1 MAYLLIFI
9 SVSYLFL
16 QKYFHLNVP
25 LKGITQI
32 NFIGI
37 FYFSILIIAVIL
49 FVFNGCHKLRKKG
62 KLPKYLKTLGGI
74 NILSIILA
82 ELLRSLKPEMLHTIY
97 FNGYPID
104 KILIAG
110 FYSVI
115 LCSVIFQLFVI
126 FFTLLGYKAKV
137 LRGVVSEGI
146 LIAAMLIGAFFVS
159 SNYHEDLSVYT
170 GEREYDFAVILGAAV
185 VKKNKPSAM
194 LKGRIAKGIELYRRG
209 LATKIICTGGN
220 APGEIP
226 EAEAEKRM
234 LIEHEIPERDILYE
248 GKTSTTLEQILYLKN
263 LNVQQ
268 KKFMIVSDAFHLARI
283 NDMCK
288 FMGVQGV
295 PVASGLKISSGKLF
309 YYKLRESVALLLF
322 RLFGI

>member
-9 SVSYLFL
+9 FVSYLFL

-25 LKGITQI
+25 LKGISQI
-32 NFIGI
+32 DFIGV
-37 FYFSILIIAVIL
+37 FYFSILIVTVLL
-49 FVFNGCHKLRKKG
+49 FVFNGYHKLRKKG
-62 KLPKYLKTLGGI
+62 KLPKYLKTLGMI
-74 NILSIILA
+74 NILLIFLA
-82 ELLRSLKPEMLHTIY
+82 ELIRFFNPEKLHKIY
-97 FNGYPID
+97 FNGYPVD
-104 KILIAG
+104 KILIAAV
-110 FYSVI
+110 YSVI
-115 LCSVIFQLFVI
+115 FFSVIFQLFVI

-137 LRGVVSEGI
+137 FRGVVSEGI

-159 SNYHEDLSVYT
+159 SNYHEDSSVYT
-170 GEREYDFAVILGAAV
+170 GENQYDFAVILGAAV

-209 LATKIICTGGN
+209 LVNRIICTGGN

-226 EAEAEKRM
+226 EAEAEKIM
-234 LIEHEIPERDILYE
+234 LIEHEIPERDILIE

-263 LNVQQ
+263 LNVPQ
-268 KKFMIVSDAFHLARI
+268 KNFLIVSDAFHLARI
-283 NDMCK
+283 NEMCK
-288 FMGVQGV
+288 FIGVQGV